1 MSYLSFS
8 AIPSLIS
15 CWVFWTAFSGL
26 MAWTYFYVW
35 PSLCITCF
43 HSIGIW
49 ENGETFCWR
58 LYRYVLRVFGK
69 WAWGGSSTLYGLTI
83 WFRPHVVSTELAQ
96 SDLLSH
102 WGLLGLTF
110 WAAES
115 RKRGRFFLHKVMQ
128 PWSPECL
135 ESQHPTYASS
145 KKLLNYAPNCLC
157 ANCAKSQR
165 YLTHTDLRLHPWIIK
180 SMKMTFKP
188 EP

>member
-1 MSYLSFS
+1 MEKLS
-8 AIPSLIS
+8 A
-15 CWVFWTAFSGL
+15 
-26 MAWTYFYVW
+26 
-35 PSLCITCF
+35 
-43 HSIGIW
+43 
-49 ENGETFCWR
+49 ENY
-58 LYRYVLRVFGK
+58 YRYMLRVFGK
-69 WAWGGSSTLYGLTI
+69 WAWGGSSTLSGLTI
-83 WFRPHVVSTELAQ
+83 WSRPHVVSFELAQ

-165 YLTHTDLRLHPWIIK
+165 SQATPMDHEINEDDVQTRAITANKNKNAYRFLESNPH
-180 SMKMTFKP
+180 S
-188 EP
+188 